1 MITINGLEPTFATF
15 PDGEVNV
22 KFQPSLEQTLRFG
35 TARVDFKFQSNDEI
49 LKLGLIIN
57 LLETYDGVTDVL
69 VNVPFM
75 PYSRMDRHEVG
86 YHNPFSLAVVLN
98 ILKGYG
104 ESARFPVMYETSDV
118 HNKVV
123 FTELTTDVDDSVT
136 FVNSIQAKEH
146 VHAFAKDNQLNVNDI
161 LVVFPDKGAKA
172 RYDTVDFTDMPTPI
186 VGSKT
191 RDFDTH
197 AITGYTLE
205 EPIPEHVKHI
215 VILDDVVSYGGT
227 FIKLIKAIRDK
238 TDLPI
243 SIITSHA
250 ENALWRGDLLGRCT
264 CLYHAQP
271 KRPHGNRTRF
281 GSLFRL
287 TRRAD
292 YHDIT
297 SIKER
302 RLQVF
307 THAVVPT
314 RYANGLRNI
323 DTPCQ

>member
-35 TARVDFKFQSNDEI
+35 TARVNFKFHSNDEI

-57 LLETYDGVTDVL
+57 LLETYDGVTDVH
-69 VNVPFM
+69 VKVPFM
-75 PYSRMDRHEVG
+75 PYSRMDRHEAG

-118 HNKVV
+118 HNKAV
-123 FTELTTDVDDSVT
+123 FADLTTDVDDSVT
-136 FVNSIQAKEH
+136 FMNSIHAKEH
-146 VHAFAKDNQLNVNDI
+146 IHEFAKDNQLNINDV

-205 EPIPEHVKHI
+205 APIPEHVKHI

-250 ENALWRGDLLGRCT
+250 ENALWRGDLLAEGVPVYT
-264 CLYHAQP
+264 THSLNDHTAT
-271 KRPHGNRTRF
+271 KHGLVHF
-281 GSLFRL
+281 F
-287 TRRAD
+287 D
-292 YHDIT
+292 
-297 SIKER
+297 
-302 RLQVF
+302 
-307 THAVVPT
+307 
-314 RYANGLRNI
+314 
-323 DTPCQ
+323 

>member
-1 MITINGLEPTFATF
+1 MITINGLEPTFSTF

-22 KFQPSLEQTLRFG
+22 KFQPSLEQSLQVG
-35 TARVDFKFQSNDEI
+35 TAKVDFKFQSNDEI

-57 LLETYDGVTDVL
+57 LLETYESVTDVH

-75 PYSRMDRHEVG
+75 PYSRMDRHETG

-104 ESARFPVMYETSDV
+104 ESARFPVVYETSDV

-123 FTELTTDVDDSVT
+123 FAELTAGVDDSVT
-136 FVNSIQAKEH
+136 FINSIHAKEH
-146 VHAFAKDNQLNVNDI
+146 VHAFAKDNQLNVDDI

-205 EPIPEHVKHI
+205 APIPEHVKHI

-227 FIKLIKAIRDK
+227 FIKLIKAIREK

-250 ENALWRGDLLGRCT
+250 ENALWRGDLLAEGAPVYT
-264 CLYHAQP
+264 THSLNDHTATE
-271 KRPHGNRTRF
+271 HGLVHF
-281 GSLFRL
+281 F
-287 TRRAD
+287 D
-292 YHDIT
+292 
-297 SIKER
+297 
-302 RLQVF
+302 
-307 THAVVPT
+307 
-314 RYANGLRNI
+314 
-323 DTPCQ
+323 

>member
-35 TARVDFKFQSNDEI
+35 TARVNFKFQSNDEI

-57 LLETYDGVTDVL
+57 LLETYEGVTDVH
-69 VNVPFM
+69 VNIPFM
-75 PYSRMDRHEVG
+75 PYSRMDRHEAG

-136 FVNSIQAKEH
+136 FMNSIPVKGH
-146 VHAFAKDNQLNVNDI
+146 VQAFAKDNQLNVDDI

-205 EPIPEHVKHI
+205 APIPEHVKHI

-250 ENALWRGDLLGRCT
+250 ENALWRGDLLAEGVPVYT
-264 CLYHAQP
+264 THSLNDHTATE
-271 KRPHGNRTRF
+271 HGLVHF
-281 GSLFRL
+281 F
-287 TRRAD
+287 D
-292 YHDIT
+292 
-297 SIKER
+297 
-302 RLQVF
+302 
-307 THAVVPT
+307 
-314 RYANGLRNI
+314 
-323 DTPCQ
+323 

>member
-35 TARVDFKFQSNDEI
+35 TARVNFKFQSNDEI

-57 LLETYDGVTDVL
+57 LLETYDGVTDVH
-69 VNVPFM
+69 VHIPFM
-75 PYSRMDRHEVG
+75 PYSRMDRHEAG

-104 ESARFPVMYETSDV
+104 ESAHFPVMYETSDV
-118 HNKVV
+118 HNKIA

-136 FVNSIQAKEH
+136 FMNSIPVKGH
-146 VHAFAKDNQLNVNDI
+146 VQAFAKDNQLNVDDI

-205 EPIPEHVKHI
+205 APIPEHVKHI

-250 ENALWRGDLLGRCT
+250 ENALWRGDLLAEGVPVYT
-264 CLYHAQP
+264 TH
-271 KRPHGNRTRF
+271 
-281 GSLFRL
+281 SLNDH
-287 TRRAD
+287 TATE
-292 YHDIT
+292 HD
-297 SIKER
+297 
-302 RLQVF
+302 LVHF
-307 THAVVPT
+307 F
-314 RYANGLRNI
+314 
-323 DTPCQ
+323 D

>member
-22 KFQPSLEQTLRFG
+22 KFQPSLEQTLQAG
-35 TARVDFKFQSNDEI
+35 TARVNFKFQSNDEI

-57 LLETYDGVTDVL
+57 LLETYDGVTGVH

-75 PYSRMDRHEVG
+75 PYSRMDRHEAG

-104 ESARFPVMYETSDV
+104 ENARFPVVYETSDV

-123 FTELTTDVDDSVT
+123 FTELTAGGDNVT
-136 FVNSIQAKEH
+136 FVNSIPVKGH
-146 VHAFAKDNQLNVNDI
+146 VQAFAKDNQLNVDDI

-205 EPIPEHVKHI
+205 APIPEHVKHI

-250 ENALWRGDLLGRCT
+250 ENALWRGDLLAEGVPVYT
-264 CLYHAQP
+264 THSLNDHTATE
-271 KRPHGNRTRF
+271 HGLVHF
-281 GSLFRL
+281 F
-287 TRRAD
+287 D
-292 YHDIT
+292 
-297 SIKER
+297 
-302 RLQVF
+302 
-307 THAVVPT
+307 
-314 RYANGLRNI
+314 
-323 DTPCQ
+323 

>member
-35 TARVDFKFQSNDEI
+35 TARVNFKFQSNDEI

-57 LLETYDGVTDVL
+57 LLETYDGVTDVH
-69 VNVPFM
+69 VHIPFM
-75 PYSRMDRHEVG
+75 PYSRMDRHEAG

-104 ESARFPVMYETSDV
+104 ESAHFPVMYETSDV
-118 HNKVV
+118 HNKIA

-136 FVNSIQAKEH
+136 FMNSIPVKGH
-146 VHAFAKDNQLNVNDI
+146 VQAFAKDNQLNVDDI

-205 EPIPEHVKHI
+205 APIPEHVKHI

-250 ENALWRGDLLGRCT
+250 ENALWRGDLLAEGVPVYT
-264 CLYHAQP
+264 THSLNDHTATE
-271 KRPHGNRTRF
+271 HGLVHF
-281 GSLFRL
+281 F
-287 TRRAD
+287 D
-292 YHDIT
+292 
-297 SIKER
+297 
-302 RLQVF
+302 
-307 THAVVPT
+307 
-314 RYANGLRNI
+314 
-323 DTPCQ
+323 